1 MNSLVTTEVEGLL
14 PENISDP
21 SMLTGDG
28 LLAYSEMFGDI
39 PITGIYER
47 DVTLSYFCYR
57 PDGERDALE
66 IFRTYDRILGT
77 DEVNYILRRPDMVEA
92 KRMRY
97 VLQVRMLSIVFSEIL
112 VIAGGTDGHGSTMGM
127 LPLLMVPPENWFEVF
142 RRHVVPY
149 LIKHDIIKRY
159 INILESDKEVV
170 KEIYNEDK
178 KWLQ

>member
-1 MNSLVTTEVEGLL
+1 MGDIAEVNKTL
-14 PENISDP
+14 PENIKNLN
-21 SMLTGDG
+21 MLTGEG

-47 DVTLSYFCYR
+47 DVTYSYFCHK
-57 PDGERDALE
+57 PEGDPDALA

-77 DEVNYILRRPDMVEA
+77 DEINYILNIPDMVKA

-97 VLQVRMLSIVFSEIL
+97 ILQVQMLSIVLGEIL
-112 VIAGGTDGHGSTMGM
+112 IITGGTDGHGSTLGM
-127 LPLLMVPPENWFEVF
+127 LPLLRVPPENWFNVF

-159 INILESDKEVV
+159 IEISESDKEVV
-170 KEIYNEDK
+170 RNIYNGDR
-178 KWLQ
+178 KWIQ